1 MESVVVAYSG
11 GVDSTLLLKAAKTAL
26 GDKAIAAT
34 IDSCLYPQRELQE
47 AIAFCKAEG
56 IEQIVIER
64 DELAIEGF
72 KQNPTNRC
80 YLCKHS
86 MLGEIEPVAKERGA
100 TMLEGANLDDDVD
113 FRPGRMAVLQHGAR
127 SPLREAGLRKSDI
140 RAILREFGIS
150 FSEKPSFACLASRFP
165 YGEIMTKEKLRRID
179 SAEQY
184 LLDLGFR
191 QIRVRSHENLA
202 RIEADDLSRFFD
214 KDLRENVVKKFKEY
228 GYTYVSLDLIGYRTG
243 AMNETLSE
251 SAKEQA
257 KEKAKQAALA

>member
-1 MESVVVAYSG
+1 MDSVVVAYSG
-11 GVDSTLLLKAAKTAL
+11 GVDSTLLLKAAKQAL
-26 GDKAIAAT
+26 GGKAIAVT
-34 IDSCLYPQRELQE
+34 IDSCLYPKRELEE

-56 IEQIVIER
+56 VEQIIVER
-64 DELAIEGF
+64 DELAIDGF
-72 KQNPTNRC
+72 SENPTNRC

-86 MLGEIEPVAKERGA
+86 MLGEIEPIAKERGA
-100 TMLEGANLDDDVD
+100 TILEGANLDDDVD

-150 FSEKPSFACLASRFP
+150 FSEKPSYACLASRFP
-165 YGEIMTKEKLRRID
+165 YGETMTKEKLRRID

-202 RIEADDLSRFFD
+202 RIEADDIDRFFD
-214 KDLRENVVKKFKEY
+214 KDLRENIARKFKEI
-228 GYTYVSLDLIGYRTG
+228 GFAYVSLDLVGYRTG

-251 SAKEQA
+251 SVKQQA
-257 KEKAKQAALA
+257 KQPAQV